1 MNTVELIRKKRNG
14 GTLTNDE
21 IKFMISSYTKKEIPD
36 YQFSALL
43 MAVYFSG
50 MTTEETAALTEAML
64 YSGKVIDLSAVEGLK
79 IDKHSTGGVGDKT
92 SLILAPVAAAAGI
105 KVPMISGRG
114 LGHTG
119 GTLDKLESIPGF
131 RTDLSLDEY
140 QNVLNKCGA
149 VLIGQTEEIAPAD
162 KLIYSLRD
170 VTATVESIP
179 LITSSIMSKKLAE
192 GIDGLVLDVKTGC
205 GAFMKEYPDARALAY
220 SLINTAEAF
229 GKKVIAFITDMS
241 QPLGTHI
248 GNWLEVV
255 ESVEILK
262 GEKLSSDLAQVS
274 LNLSAA
280 MLLLGGKAKDL
291 AEGYKLSE
299 QMIKSGKAFEKFKEI
314 VNLQGGDISFI
325 ESPEKYNASKHSEK
339 IFINDKGYITYI
351 DTFDIGIAAVELGAG
366 RLKKDDVI
374 DPKAGIIFK
383 VKLGDEING
392 KTEVAELF
400 SDSKQSMEAAKQRII
415 RAVNI
420 GNTKPKL
427 PELIRKIIYN
437 KSQKEE

>member
-36 YQFSALL
+36 YQFSAFL

-192 GIDGLVLDVKTGC
+192 GVDGLVLDVKTGC

-220 SLINTAEAF
+220 SLINTVEAF